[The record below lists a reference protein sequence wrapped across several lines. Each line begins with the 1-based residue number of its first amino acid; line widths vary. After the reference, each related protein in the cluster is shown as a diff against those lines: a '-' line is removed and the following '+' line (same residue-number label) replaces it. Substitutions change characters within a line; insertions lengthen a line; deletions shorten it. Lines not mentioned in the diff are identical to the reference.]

1 MEKQASGAL
10 EEFAFSHGEAF
21 IGGGNRPIYLSD
33 PEVVWY
39 VVKGAVDVF
48 VAQRFGDEAASDYK
62 QHLRAG
68 AGRLIFGV
76 DVGEEGASSVYIAK
90 GLPDTELRRIPRAAL
105 TSPGI
110 FDLLAGQVDA
120 WVSDFAATIAR
131 EVMPRPR
138 AERFLTPDEEAGLAS
153 EGVLGTRQGVVWV
166 SSQDGNAA
174 FLDTGEPIGDGPGWI
189 PLTVHSWIRLFG
201 PSRLAV
207 TTTRALR
214 SEGLLFP
221 ALSEFHRLA
230 LSADEI
236 NRRLMLVDMANLQRT
251 QAQHRR
257 QSEERARDGLFGVL
271 DTRRSAVQDDGPAL
285 LTALEHVGR
294 HERIQF
300 RAPPNRRTAEGGRP
314 PSLAEIQRVS
324 GVRAR
329 QVTLAG
335 EDRWWLGDSG
345 ALLAFRRESGDGDRG
360 APRRAPV
367 ALIPGVSGR
376 YRLFDPETGRSERV
390 DERLAGDLEPAAHF
404 FYRPLPR
411 EGAAGAGPLLRFA
424 FHGLGLDLA
433 RFAVAGLLV
442 GFLMLVPPIL
452 LGTLVDRVIPSGS
465 GWQLV
470 ELAVS
475 LLLLAA
481 LAALLQIFQGTS
493 LMRLEATA
501 AARIGA
507 GLWDR
512 MLGLPQRFFRRF
524 SSGGLAMRAMAF
536 QELRDQ
542 VSGIVG
548 NALLSVIFLL
558 PTFILLFLY
567 DTGIGWLGLGLGLT
581 SIGVTLAMG
590 ILQLPH
596 QRRLLAITRRLAGML
611 VQLLN
616 GIGKLRSTGSEGI
629 GFALWAKD
637 YREQKETEMRL
648 GMLNE
653 HLLSFLVAAPLLA
666 TAALF
671 AVATWGGAALPVGD
685 FVAVYA
691 ALMVFYMAIAQL
703 GASFSAIA
711 AIVPA
716 YEQVTPILEA
726 APETGAEGEPPPEL
740 SGDVRLDHVSF
751 RYSEDGPLVLRDV
764 SIHARAGEFVAIVG
778 ESGAG
783 KSTLFRLALGLE
795 TPLSGAVYYDGRD
808 LGRLSKRA
816 VRNSIGM
823 VVQDASM
830 MPGTVFDNIIG
841 LARDLNE
848 EDAWRAARLAA
859 VDEDIAAMPMQMHTV
874 VGDNLALFSGGQVQ
888 RIMLAG
894 ALARDPS
901 VLFLDEAT
909 NWLDNKSQ
917 AKVMESVSGIGIT
930 RFVSA
935 HRLSTIREADSIYVM
950 QDGQVV
956 QAGTY
961 EDLVEVEGPF
971 RNLVR
976 RQMA

>member
-90 GLPDTELRRIPRAAL
+90 GLPDTELRRIPRAEL

-110 FDLLAGQVDA
+110 IDLLAGQVDA

-131 EVMPRPR
+131 DVMPRPR
-138 AERFLTPDEEAGLAS
+138 AERFLNPDEEAGLVS
-153 EGVLGTRQGVVWV
+153 EGVLGTRHGVVWAF
-166 SSQDGNAA
+166 SPEGTAA

-189 PLTVHSWIRLFG
+189 PLTLHSWIRLFG
-201 PSRLAV
+201 PSRLTV

-214 SEGLLFP
+214 SDGLLFP

-271 DTRRSAVQDDGPAL
+271 DTRRSAARDDGPAL

-314 PSLAEIQRVS
+314 PSLADIQRVS

-329 QVTLAG
+329 KVALAG

-345 ALLAFRRESGDGDRG
+345 ALLAFRRESGNRG
-360 APRRAPV
+360 APAPV

-390 DERLAGDLEPAAHF
+390 DARLAGDLAPVAHF

-411 EGAAGAGPLLRFA
+411 EGASGTGPLLRFA
-424 FHGLGLDLA
+424 FHGLGGDLA

-442 GFLMLVPPIL
+442 GLLMLAPPIL

-470 ELAVS
+470 ELSVS

-481 LAALLQIFQGTS
+481 LTALLQILQGTS

-542 VSGIVG
+542 VSGMVG

-567 DTGIGWLGLGLGLT
+567 DTGIGWLGLGLGLA

-596 QRRLLAITRRLAGML
+596 QRRLLTITRRLAGML

-671 AVATWGGAALPVGD
+671 VVATSGGGAALPTGD

-703 GASFSAIA
+703 GASFSAVA

-726 APETGAEGEPPPEL
+726 APETDAEGEPPPEL
-740 SGDVRLDHVSF
+740 SGDVHLDHVSF
-751 RYSEDGPLVLRDV
+751 RYGEDGPLVLRDV

-795 TPLSGAVYYDGRD
+795 TPLSGTVYYDGRD

-830 MPGTVFDNIIG
+830 LPGTVFDNIIG
-841 LARDLNE
+841 LARDLTE

-917 AKVMESVSGIGIT
+917 AKVMESVSGLGIT

-950 QDGQVV
+950 HDGQVV
-956 QAGTY
+956 QTGTY
-961 EDLVEVEGPF
+961 KALVEVEGPF

>member
-1 MEKQASGAL
+1 MEKQAKCSI
-10 EEFAFSHGEAF
+10 ERFASAEGEAF

-33 PEVVWY
+33 PDVVWY
-39 VVKGAVDVF
+39 VVKGAIDVF

-68 AGRLIFGV
+68 AGRLLFGV
-76 DVGEEGASSVYIAK
+76 DVGEEGTSSVYIAK

-105 TSPGI
+105 TSPEI
-110 FDLLAGQVDA
+110 VDLLAGQVDA

-131 EVMPRPR
+131 EVIPRPR
-138 AERFLTPDEEAGLAS
+138 AERFLTPDEEAGVVS
-153 EGVLGTRQGVVWV
+153 EGVLGIRQGVVWV
-166 SSQDGNAA
+166 SSQDGSAA
-174 FLDTGEPIGDGPGWI
+174 FLDISEPLGDGPGYI

-201 PSRLAV
+201 PSQLTV
-207 TTTRALR
+207 TTTRTLQ

-251 QAQHRR
+251 QAQYRR
-257 QSEERARDGLFGVL
+257 QSEESARDGLFGVL
-271 DTRRSAVQDDGPAL
+271 DTARPVARDDGSAL
-285 LTALEHVGR
+285 LTALEHVGN
-294 HERIQF
+294 HERIRF
-300 RAPPNRRTAEGGRP
+300 HAPLHRKTAEGRKP
-314 PSLAEIQRVS
+314 PSLADIQRVS

-329 QVTLAG
+329 EVALVH

-345 ALLAFRRESGDGDRG
+345 ALLAFRRESGS
-360 APRRAPV
+360 PV
-367 ALIPGVSGR
+367 ALIPGFSGR
-376 YRLFDPETGRSERV
+376 YRMFDPETGRSERV
-390 DERLAGDLEPAAHF
+390 DARLAGDLAPVAHF
-404 FYRPLPR
+404 FYRPLPQEDTSR
-411 EGAAGAGPLLRFA
+411 AGAVFRFA
-424 FHGLGLDLA
+424 FHGLGVDLA

-442 GFLMLVPPIL
+442 GLLMLAPPIL

-470 ELAVS
+470 ELTVT
-475 LLLLAA
+475 LVLLAA
-481 LAALLQIFQGTS
+481 LTALLQVLQGTA
-493 LMRLEATA
+493 LMRLEARA

-548 NALLSVIFLL
+548 NAVLSVVFLL
-558 PTFILLFLY
+558 PTFVLLFLY
-567 DTGIGWLGLGLGLT
+567 DTGIGWLGLGLGLA
-581 SIGVTLAMG
+581 SIGVTLVIG

-596 QRRLLAITRRLAGML
+596 QRRLLTISRRLAGVL

-653 HLLSFLVAAPLLA
+653 HLLSFLIAAPLLA

-671 AVATWGGAALPVGD
+671 AVAMPGSGAGLPTGD

-691 ALMVFYMAIAQL
+691 ALMVFYMAVAQL

-716 YEQVTPILEA
+716 YEQATPILEA
-726 APETGAEGEPPPEL
+726 VPETGTEGEPPPVL
-740 SGDVRLDHVSF
+740 SGDVHLDHVSF
-751 RYSEDGPLVLRDV
+751 RYDENGPLVLRDV

-795 TPLSGAVYYDGRD
+795 TPQSGTVYYDGRD
-808 LGRLSKRA
+808 LGRLNKRA
-816 VRNSIGM
+816 VRSNVGM
-823 VVQDASM
+823 VVQGASM
-830 MPGTVFDNIIG
+830 LPGTVFDNIIG
-841 LARDLNE
+841 LSRGTLTE

-859 VDEDIAAMPMQMHTV
+859 VAEDIAAMPMQMHTV

-917 AKVMESVSGIGIT
+917 AKVMEGVSGLGIT

-935 HRLSTIREADSIYVM
+935 HRLSTIRKADSIYVM
-950 QDGQVV
+950 HNGQVV
-956 QAGTY
+956 QTGTY
-961 EDLVEVEGPF
+961 EELVEVEGPF
-971 RNLVR
+971 RRLVR
-976 RQMA
+976 RQMT